1 MSTEEDGF
9 GRAAMSHRFA
19 RYFNSR
25 IFSRTLYAIF
35 RLFPSY
41 FRHTTATDALITLRE
56 NWANILD
63 SIDKLKQDQMTIE
76 NFITVAKSLL
86 QIIIDAIRAET
97 DDNLSKTI
105 RDSARLSAD
114 IIKTAQERF
123 SKINFFSIFFFF
135 FGNSKKSHL
144 KSWTLQNLHRL

>member
-1 MSTEEDGF
+1 MVISIDVT
-9 GRAAMSHRFA
+9 
-19 RYFNSR
+19 
-25 IFSRTLYAIF
+25 I
-35 RLFPSY
+35 

-76 NFITVAKSLL
+76 NFIIVAKSLL

-114 IIKTAQERF
+114 IIKTAQERTF
-123 SKINFFSIFFFF
+123 
-135 FGNSKKSHL
+135 
-144 KSWTLQNLHRL
+144 QNLN